1 MVDILSTKYKERQGT
16 DKEKLL
22 GKFGKAFSRMFFTG
36 LPCSRLPET
45 LREDLIRTAL
55 YGEVAHNEST
65 GFGVS
70 VALKKWVA

>member
-45 LREDLIRTAL
+45 PE
-55 YGEVAHNEST
+55 GGFNQNST
-65 GFGVS
+65 LWGS
-70 VALKKWVA
+70 ST